1 MRRMVR
7 FMPRILI
14 QSAWNMCGTVVPHC
28 DFHRCSTIIGC
39 ASKSC
44 LYARSRSA
52 HADAGGYAYV
62 YERYPDS
69 TTVSSTFTIL
79 GNRSNPK
86 QLAPLFPSIQRK
98 STI

>member
-7 FMPRILI
+7 FVPRILI

-28 DFHRCSTIIGC
+28 DFHRCSTLIGS
-39 ASKSC
+39 ASKSY
-44 LYARSRSA
+44 LYVRSRSA
-52 HADAGGYAYV
+52 QAGAHGCAQV
-62 YERYPDS
+62 YERYPDAPAA
-69 TTVSSTFTIL
+69 SSTNTIL